1 MASASWY
8 PVADFYT
15 DMQGVASELLK
26 EFQQGVITY
35 TPTVS
40 SDWESPVAGTP
51 IPLDATA
58 NGVDKQFLSDL
69 ITTSD
74 IDVTTAVFGQDPTIE
89 GKVSIDGVAKEI
101 ISVRQIPAAGIPV
114 AWKIFVKG

>member
-1 MASASWY
+1 M
-8 PVADFYT
+8 ADFYT
-15 DMQGVASELLK
+15 EMQGVASELLK

-35 TPTVS
+35 TPTVAPVNE
-40 SDWESPVAGTP
+40 WEDPVAGTP
-51 IPLDATA
+51 VTLDATA
-58 NGVDKQFLSDL
+58 NGVGKEYLSDL

-74 IDVTTAVFGQDPTIE
+74 IEVTSAVFGQDPTIE

-101 ISVRQIPAAGIPV
+101 ISVRQIPAAGLPV